1 MKEITQ
7 EYIDEKCGKYIAE
20 YMSDKDIIK
29 LVNNIN
35 KEDNDL
41 LPVILYIVT
50 INDITE
56 IFNSFS
62 EDLKKENFNSISELI
77 KNKDLIEKLTKIIDF
92 NSPSIAE
99 RIDDNGKSSD
109 VPKPKRT
116 KQVSTRKR

>member
-109 VPKPKRT
+109 VPKTKRT

>member
-99 RIDDNGKSSD
+99 RIDDNGKSSE

>member
-116 KQVSTRKR
+116 NQVSTRRR

>member
-62 EDLKKENFNSISELI
+62 EDLKNENFNSISELI

-92 NSPSIAE
+92 NSPSNAE